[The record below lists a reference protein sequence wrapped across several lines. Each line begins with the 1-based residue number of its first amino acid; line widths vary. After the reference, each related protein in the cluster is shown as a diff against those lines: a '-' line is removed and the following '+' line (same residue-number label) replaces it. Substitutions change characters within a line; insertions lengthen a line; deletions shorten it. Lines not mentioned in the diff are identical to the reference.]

1 MTEPSQ
7 DSVKGNL
14 LYFSPSEQEPSYF
27 TDSLLYICDHGD
39 LGALGLIV
47 NRPLNLK
54 LKDLFNSMDITKNSK
69 AEGNVYMGG
78 PVNPGAIFI
87 LHSSEKK
94 WDSTMEVSKDIS
106 LSTSEDA
113 IKSIA
118 NSEGPK
124 DYLMTLGYSGWGSGQ
139 LEGEME
145 RDHWILSDIDF
156 KISIWNPSCHILSRF
171 TNESFRNEL
180 KSCTDLFLRALLAGY
195 FSS

>member
-39 LGALGLIV
+39 LGALGLII
-47 NRPLNLK
+47 NRPLNLR
-54 LKDLFNSMDITKNSK
+54 LKDLFNSMKIVENSK
-69 AEGNVYMGG
+69 AKGNVCMGG

-94 WDSTMEVSKDIS
+94 WDSTIEVSENIS

-113 IKSIA
+113 IQAIA
-118 NSEGPK
+118 SCEGPK
-124 DYLMTLGYSGWGSGQ
+124 NYLMTLGYAGWGVNQ
-139 LEGEME
+139 LESELV
-145 RDHWILSDIDF
+145 DNAWILIPENKDVIFNPNPNKQISELSAFVGYDIRMISPDF
-156 KISIWNPSCHILSRF
+156 GN
-171 TNESFRNEL
+171 
-180 KSCTDLFLRALLAGY
+180 A
-195 FSS
+195 